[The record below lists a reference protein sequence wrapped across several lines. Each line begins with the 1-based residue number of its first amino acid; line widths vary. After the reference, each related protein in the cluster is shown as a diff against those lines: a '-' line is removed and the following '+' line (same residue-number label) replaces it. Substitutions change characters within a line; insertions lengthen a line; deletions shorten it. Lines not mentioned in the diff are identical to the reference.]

1 MRQVSPFFCSYTTAV
16 NIQKMAIMRLNYDGE
31 ISKRTDAKKK
41 MKVKRNKISMFLLH
55 RGRFVFSFKFYDAF
69 VKTTTRNDIESTK
82 REGLIVGFI
91 INLTVKSPFTLVG
104 R

>member
-1 MRQVSPFFCSYTTAV
+1 MTRRFRRGQTQKNESKKEQNLHVFTTPRQIFF
-16 NIQKMAIMRLNYDGE
+16 
-31 ISKRTDAKKK
+31 
-41 MKVKRNKISMFLLH
+41 F
-55 RGRFVFSFKFYDAF
+55 FKFYDAF
-69 VKTTTRNDIESTK
+69 VKTTTRNHIEFTK